1 MRSLIVV
8 LGDQLNIN
16 ISSIKNCN
24 KETDII
30 LMCEVLEECIT
41 PRHHKK
47 KITFI
52 LSSMRHFA
60 SELIESGFKVSYVN
74 LNDKNN
80 THSFK

>member
-24 KETDII
+24 KETDLI

-41 PRHHKK
+41 PRHHKRK
-47 KITFI
+47 
-52 LSSMRHFA
+52 
-60 SELIESGFKVSYVN
+60 
-74 LNDKNN
+74 
-80 THSFK
+80 